1 MNSQTIELLDL
12 LITNG
17 LVIWLAIRMVKR
29 VDSIDST
36 VDHHETRITVLEKTH
51 HGS

>member
-1 MNSQTIELLDL
+1 MNFQTIELMGL

-17 LVIWLAIRMVKR
+17 LVIWLAIRMVKHI
-29 VDSIDST
+29 DSINST
-36 VDHHETRITVLEKTH
+36 VVHHKTR